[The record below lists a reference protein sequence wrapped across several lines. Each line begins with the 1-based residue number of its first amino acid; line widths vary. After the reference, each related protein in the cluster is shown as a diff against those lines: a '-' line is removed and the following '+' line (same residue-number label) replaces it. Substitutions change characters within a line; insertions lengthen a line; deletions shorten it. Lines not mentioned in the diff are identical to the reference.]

1 MISFFRN
8 KTIPLAE
15 QWSKLQEAG
24 IHLQADMD
32 MEQVVAGNSLSW
44 YEEKPYTHLLIS
56 LGEKVCKE
64 DADPDCAYPSDQL
77 WYVDLQAVENTDL
90 YSQLAERMVAMT
102 GGQLDITH
110 VRSCLD
116 HEQERVLFSFLH
128 GGERVEWDVQYYSE
142 WVDKSFFDRIIQLD
156 RQRGGEREFVYMAL
170 GQHLLIAYIDQT
182 QFKLLNK
189 LVDPKFNVWTMKK

>member
-24 IHLQADMD
+24 IYLRANMGI
-32 MEQVVAGNSLSW
+32 EQVVAGNSLSW

-56 LGEKVCKE
+56 LGEKVCK
-64 DADPDCAYPSDQL
+64 DTIDPDCMYPSDQL

-90 YSQLAERMVAMT
+90 YSQLAERMVMMT
-102 GGQLDITH
+102 DGALDMRHI
-110 VRSCLD
+110 RSCLD
-116 HEQERVLFSFLH
+116 HEHKRVLFSFLH
-128 GGERVEWDVQYYSE
+128 QGERIEWDIQYYSE
-142 WVDKSFFDRIIQLD
+142 WIDKSFFDRVIQLN
-156 RQRGGEREFVYMAL
+156 RQRGDEREFVYMTL
-170 GQHLLIAYIDQT
+170 GQHLLIGYIDPA

-189 LVDPKFNVWTMKK
+189 LVDPKFNVWTMKN